1 MADDYEYSAYDEDD
15 SLMNAIILEDDP
27 STGGEYQAD
36 EVEKPS
42 AAVALTHR
50 VRKVE
55 SRQKMMAFIIIPVL
69 GIEGVGIF
77 LAMQAISKI
86 VEGLRALNS
95 AVGEL
100 QGAALK
106 TQSATQ
112 NTVQEPKG
120 TSEPTDGDNQT

>member
-1 MADDYEYSAYDEDD
+1 MDDDYEYPAYDEDE
-15 SLMNAIILEDDP
+15 SRMEDEPTTVEYPTDE
-27 STGGEYQAD
+27 GEK
-36 EVEKPS
+36 VS
-42 AAVALTHR
+42 ASVALTYR
-50 VRKVE
+50 LRKVE

-95 AVGEL
+95 AVAEL
-100 QGAALK
+100 QGSALK
-106 TQSATQ
+106 AQSATQ

-120 TSEPTDGDNQT
+120 TSEPNHGDIQA